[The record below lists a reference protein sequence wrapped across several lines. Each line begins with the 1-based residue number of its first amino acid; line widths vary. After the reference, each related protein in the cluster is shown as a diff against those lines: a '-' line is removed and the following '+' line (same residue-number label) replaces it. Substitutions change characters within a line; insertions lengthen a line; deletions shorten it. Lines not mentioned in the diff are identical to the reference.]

1 MKVKSLSHVLL
12 LATPW
17 TAAYQ
22 APLSMGFARQEYWS
36 RVPSPSPYMLH
47 FLLINVEGAIK
58 IPLHKSLKV
67 CKEKEIW
74 EDKGQKEL
82 VLGKSLGM

>member
-1 MKVKSLSHVLL
+1 
-12 LATPW
+12 
-17 TAAYQ
+17 
-22 APLSMGFARQEYWS
+22 
-36 RVPSPSPYMLH
+36 MLH

-58 IPLHKSLKV
+58 IPLQKSLKE

-82 VLGKSLGM
+82 VLGKNLGI

>member
-1 MKVKSLSHVLL
+1 MTLCFALNHGLGAQDRQFLS
-12 LATPW
+12 
-17 TAAYQ
+17 
-22 APLSMGFARQEYWS
+22 
-36 RVPSPSPYMLH
+36 SPTVFSWDSPYMLH

-58 IPLHKSLKV
+58 IPLHKSLEE

-82 VLGKSLGM
+82 VLGKNLGI